1 MSLDKY
7 CNACEAF
14 PTMGHCGIAGCP
26 LAPPLD
32 FETAVE
38 RLGQW
43 AIAYAADIEDDR
55 ARGIVTADVERDY
68 AIVREELDWRYAETE
83 SVAFIESLPERGV
96 YAPRLDLAL
105 GALVVAVKA
114 TDLGT
119 AQAFAQTA
127 IDFMTGNYEP
137 LETEA

>member
-14 PTMGHCGIAGCP
+14 PTVGYCGLAGCP

-55 ARGIVTADVERDY
+55 LRDIVTADVDRDY
-68 AIVREELDWRYAETE
+68 AIVREEFDWRAAELE
-83 SVAFIESLPERGV
+83 GVKHIEGLPERGPLP
-96 YAPRLDLAL
+96 PRLDLAL
-105 GALVVAVKA
+105 GALAVAAKA
-114 TDLGT
+114 GELGT

-127 IDFMTGNYEP
+127 MDFMLGTYEP
-137 LETEA
+137 LED